1 VSLTAAECATFAD
14 RLGAVPAVLSVEPC

>member
-14 RLGAVPAVLSVEPC
+14 RLGSVPAVLSVEPC